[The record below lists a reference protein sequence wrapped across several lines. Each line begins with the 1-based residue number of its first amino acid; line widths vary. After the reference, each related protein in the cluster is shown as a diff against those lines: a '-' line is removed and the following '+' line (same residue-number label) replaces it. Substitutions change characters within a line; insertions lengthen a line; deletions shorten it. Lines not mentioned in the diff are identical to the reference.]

1 MKTQAKTKELID
13 KLGGI
18 KEIYNFIN
26 SKGSD
31 INTAS
36 IYKWKKNGIP
46 HRYRNFI
53 IELAAT
59 KNITVSEYFV
69 NEDNNKN
76 VSVEIDAESELSE
89 IKSKG
94 KKIPYSTIVLFI
106 ILAIISVYF
115 LYLTKQTSVKL
126 DFMDKK
132 ISALSNNTKIRNL
145 ENIINSTSEQAN
157 LLEDLIIKNNQLI
170 EENKLLMN
178 DFLIRNEEKLS
189 YLENNLGSYQK
200 ESGEI
205 HNLESY
211 KALIYF
217 MFIKQNISNSFLWS
231 DKMII
236 MHKYIS
242 KENPPENILKAFQNI
257 TLLSKEKI
265 YSKPELKRQFFL
277 NANKKNND
285 SKTNEQSNNIFY
297 KIVSFSKQFIKI
309 KKSSNISINAN
320 IKLKND
326 INETFVDENFTSILG
341 YLDILEE
348 SSNLEDNSDYMSWK
362 KNINHYILLEH
373 SINLIINWLVTKGN
387 FID

>member
-1 MKTQAKTKELID
+1 MKTQAKTKKLID

-26 SKGSD
+26 SKGSE

-59 KNITVSEYFV
+59 KNITVSDYFV

-362 KNINHYILLEH
+362 KNINQYILLEN

>member
-26 SKGSD
+26 SKGSE

-132 ISALSNNTKIRNL
+132 ISALSNNTKITNL

-362 KNINHYILLEH
+362 KNINQYILLEN